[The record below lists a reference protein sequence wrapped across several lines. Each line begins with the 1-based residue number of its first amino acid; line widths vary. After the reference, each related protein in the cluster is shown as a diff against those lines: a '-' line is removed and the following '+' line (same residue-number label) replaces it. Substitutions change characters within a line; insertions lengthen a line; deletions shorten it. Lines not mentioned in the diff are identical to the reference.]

1 MRKTAFI
8 TGASGDIGFAIAK
21 KFAQNN
27 FNLLLQYNITDIA
40 EKTTYLKNSYGIDVK
55 TFKCDFSKIEDIEIF
70 ADNIIKLQNIFYNSI
85 DVIINNSGMSLYG
98 LFQDVKNEDINRIFN
113 INLKAPIIITKK
125 LLKLMISK
133 KEGNIINIS
142 SVWGETGGSCE
153 TVYSAT
159 KAGLIGFTKA
169 LAKELAPS
177 HIRVNCISP
186 GVINTKM
193 ISSFSD
199 SEISA
204 LKDEIP
210 MGRLGLPEDIAN
222 AAYFLASENA
232 EYITGEV
239 LKVNGGFYL

>member
-27 FNLLLQYNITDIA
+27 FNLLLQYNITDMA

-70 ADNIIKLQNIFYNSI
+70 AENIIKLQNIFYNSI

-125 LLKLMISK
+125 LLKFMISK

-153 TVYSAT
+153 AVYSAT

>member
-1 MRKTAFI
+1 MRRTAFI

-27 FNLLLQYNITDIA
+27 FNLLLQYNNTDIA

-70 ADNIIKLQNIFYNSI
+70 AENIIKLQNIFYNSI

-153 TVYSAT
+153 AVYSAT

>member
-1 MRKTAFI
+1 M
-8 TGASGDIGFAIAK
+8 
-21 KFAQNN
+21 
-27 FNLLLQYNITDIA
+27 A

-70 ADNIIKLQNIFYNSI
+70 AENIIKLQNIFYNSI

-125 LLKLMISK
+125 LLKFMISK

-153 TVYSAT
+153 AVYSAT

>member
-1 MRKTAFI
+1 MP
-8 TGASGDIGFAIAK
+8 
-21 KFAQNN
+21 
-27 FNLLLQYNITDIA
+27 
-40 EKTTYLKNSYGIDVK
+40 E
-55 TFKCDFSKIEDIEIF
+55 
-70 ADNIIKLQNIFYNSI
+70 NIIKLQNIFYNSI

-125 LLKLMISK
+125 LLKFMISK

-153 TVYSAT
+153 AVYSAT